1 MYFYL
6 IFNEHHITCGEPVYL
21 LGNFTRLL
29 VIDQSNQ
36 LQPCLYR
43 SLRQV
48 HKSTIRGMWCVVC
61 GTEVNLFL
69 WIMTLCDHCTL
80 PELCKYT
87 TKHRWCL
94 LRLTQ
99 LDHFTKIKIIK
110 SMFNTALPF
119 IFNTVVYIFSHVAKG
134 INGAQ
139 STIHSF

>member
-1 MYFYL
+1 MTSILLLRGLQNVELDVIHDKLPPGWGVLFYFWLQFMYFYL

-69 WIMTLCDHCTL
+69 
-80 PELCKYT
+80 
-87 TKHRWCL
+87 
-94 LRLTQ
+94 
-99 LDHFTKIKIIK
+99 
-110 SMFNTALPF
+110 
-119 IFNTVVYIFSHVAKG
+119 
-134 INGAQ
+134 
-139 STIHSF
+139 